1 MAKRTGKRAKINR
14 IQEQQ
19 TMVFDATNYVIF
31 LVAIIL
37 ILGGFL
43 GMYIENEF
51 EGWFSLYVSPLMIVG
66 GFVLVAIG
74 ILKKPAESS
83 KTDAAS

>member
-1 MAKRTGKRAKINR
+1 MAKRTGKRGKINR
-14 IQEQQ
+14 TQDQKP
-19 TMVFDATNYVIF
+19 MVFDASNYVIF
-31 LVAIIL
+31 LVAVLL

-66 GFVLVAIG
+66 GFALVAFG
-74 ILKKPAESS
+74 IVKKPAETVP
-83 KTDAAS
+83 TDTAS